1 MLKVSIFSVVGVC
14 VLGWTGAVVASSIEG
29 YVPPDNGRQ
38 QTTESAG
45 SRGCPEKLPKLAIAA
60 PKEHLGRTIESHPSF
75 FFWVSAIPSQPIGIS
90 LTDVEAENSIWATEV
105 VVKTPGLVKVTMPES
120 AKGLPSQRTY
130 ALAAVVPCGDR
141 ASQGESVRILLER
154 VEPSLALRQQLEAAG
169 GAGQAKILAQQG
181 IWYDALTVSFEHNR
195 PFFESLLRQIE
206 LAFRNRGVACVIA
219 SGSVKC

>member
-1 MLKVSIFSVVGVC
+1 MLKVSILSAVGVF
-14 VLGWTGAVVASSIEG
+14 VFGWAGAVVASSIDG

-60 PKEHLGRTIESHPSF
+60 PKNHLGRTIESHPSF
-75 FFWVSAIPSQPIGIS
+75 FFWVSEIPSQPIRIS
-90 LTDVEAENSIWATEV
+90 LTDVEAENSTWTTEV
-105 VVKTPGLVKVTMPES
+105 VVRTPGLVKVTMPES
-120 AKGLPSQRTY
+120 AKGLQSQRTY
-130 ALAAVVPCGDR
+130 ALAAVVPCGER
-141 ASQGESVRILLER
+141 PSQGESVRILLER
-154 VEPSLALRQQLEAAG
+154 VEPSLALRQQLDAVG
-169 GAGQAKILAQQG
+169 GAEKAKILAQQG

-206 LAFRNRGVACVIA
+206 FAFLNRDVACVIA

>member
-1 MLKVSIFSVVGVC
+1 MLKVSILSVVGVF

-60 PKEHLGRTIESHPSF
+60 PKDHLGRTIESHPSF
-75 FFWVSAIPSQPIGIS
+75 FFWVSEIPSQPIEIS

-105 VVKTPGLVKVTMPES
+105 VVRTPGLVKVTMPES
-120 AKGLPSQRTY
+120 AKGLQSQRTY
-130 ALAAVVPCGDR
+130 ALAAVVPCGER
-141 ASQGESVRILLER
+141 PSQGESVRILLKK
-154 VEPSLALRQQLEAAG
+154 VEPSLGLRQQLEAVAG
-169 GAGQAKILAQQG
+169 ARKAKILVQQG

-206 LAFRNRGVACVIA
+206 FAFRNRDVACIIA
-219 SGSVKC
+219 SGNVKC